1 MPRQADVE
9 EKILKAARALIEAEG
24 WAGFSMSALARRAGL
39 SLAALYARVPSR
51 AALLA
56 VFLRETDLGVLK
68 MRAAWSPEDRPRDRI
83 FDVLMA
89 RLEALAADREL
100 LRVILSDL
108 RRAPLDALA
117 AMPALVTSMQWM
129 LEAAQV
135 EAGSTASAALA
146 LVYASV
152 LPVWIED
159 DDPGL
164 AKTMAA
170 LDRRLRRIE
179 PLLRDRGGEAE
190 AETAEKR
197 KPVRRAAKKQK
208 RKRRKSSV

>member
-1 MPRQADVE
+1 
-9 EKILKAARALIEAEG
+9 
-24 WAGFSMSALARRAGL
+24 
-39 SLAALYARVPSR
+39 
-51 AALLA
+51 
-56 VFLRETDLGVLK
+56 
-68 MRAAWSPEDRPRDRI
+68 
-83 FDVLMA
+83 MA

-100 LRVILSDL
+100 LRVIWSDL
-108 RRAPLDALA
+108 RRAPLDVLA
-117 AMPALVTSMQWM
+117 SMPALVTSMQWM

-135 EAGSTASAALA
+135 GAGSTASAALA

-152 LPVWIED
+152 LPVWLED

-190 AETAEKR
+190 AAEEG

-208 RKRRKSSV
+208 RKRRKSSA